1 MDEARLEIRLIRSL
15 SEIGAEDWNA
25 VANPPGEPYDPF
37 LSWQFLQ
44 ALEESG
50 AAAPETG
57 WAPHHILVEEIG
69 RGLVGAMPLYLKSHS
84 QGEFVFDHSW
94 ADAYE
99 RAGGH
104 YYPKLLSAVPFTPV
118 TGRRRLVKPG
128 PDAQRIGDALLGAAV
143 KIAADN
149 DISSLHINFLPP
161 EEALRLEAAGLLIRT
176 DQQFH
181 WHNEGYESFD
191 DFLAALS
198 SSKRKN
204 LRKERQ
210 KAQDGLVFRHVTGA
224 DITED
229 HWDVF
234 YEFYMD
240 TGARKWGSPY
250 LNRETFSLLGER
262 MADDILL
269 VFAEEDGHP
278 IAGALN
284 MIGGDRLLGRYWGT
298 TSPRPMLHFETCYYQ
313 AIDFAIAHD
322 LKTVEAGA
330 QGGHKLAR
338 GYVPST
344 TYSAHW
350 IAHEGLAQAVEEY
363 LGRERQMVE
372 KEADFLKERTPFK
385 KDG

>member
-1 MDEARLEIRLIRSL
+1 
-15 SEIGAEDWNA
+15 
-25 VANPPGEPYDPF
+25 
-37 LSWQFLQ
+37 
-44 ALEESG
+44 
-50 AAAPETG
+50 
-57 WAPHHILVEEIG
+57 
-69 RGLVGAMPLYLKSHS
+69 
-84 QGEFVFDHSW
+84 
-94 ADAYE
+94 
-99 RAGGH
+99 
-104 YYPKLLSAVPFTPV
+104 
-118 TGRRRLVKPG
+118 
-128 PDAQRIGDALLGAAV
+128 
-143 KIAADN
+143 
-149 DISSLHINFLPP
+149 
-161 EEALRLEAAGLLIRT
+161 
-176 DQQFH
+176 
-181 WHNEGYESFD
+181 
-191 DFLAALS
+191 
-198 SSKRKN
+198 
-204 LRKERQ
+204 
-210 KAQDGLVFRHVTGA
+210 
-224 DITED
+224 
-229 HWDVF
+229 
-234 YEFYMD
+234 MD

-262 MADDILL
+262 IADDILL
-269 VFAEEDGHP
+269 VFAEEDGYP